1 MFCSGS
7 TVSYSDIH
15 SALSVDTAFHS
26 AFRAAAAKRITKHV
40 AEKLAHMRPEAIKT
54 IQRHISYAVNYAT
67 YAWMVV
73 VNDSDEVPIF
83 VIRNV
88 VFGEQSAVDR
98 KVYTIALLKEAK
110 EDFMEYVSYTFN
122 VLLTS
127 LLLVHVLQ
135 FIAHLSVC
143 TYRQ

>member
-1 MFCSGS
+1 MFCSGT

-15 SALSVDTAFHS
+15 STLSVDTAFHS

-73 VNDSDEVPIF
+73 VNDSDDLPIF

-88 VFGEQSAVDR
+88 VFGEQSVVDR
-98 KVYTIALLKEAK
+98 KVYTIALLKETK
-110 EDFMEYVSYTFN
+110 DEFMEYISYAFN
-122 VLLTS
+122 VLLTAM
-127 LLLVHVLQ
+127 LLVHVLQ
-135 FIAHLSVC
+135 FITQLSLC
-143 TYRQ
+143 TSRQ